1 MRSLFFS
8 LFLLVA
14 TTAAAQ
20 ERAPPEP
27 VAAAL
32 KAANVP
38 ATAVSIVVQ
47 PLAPPGLT
55 LAVNETRPMNP
66 ASTMKLVTTY
76 AALNLL
82 GPTYVWRTEA
92 LTAAPQQGDALA
104 GDLILRG
111 SGDPQLVIEDLWLL
125 VQQLR
130 GLGLRELRGDLV
142 LDKSAFAPIAHNP
155 AAFDGEAL
163 RPYNAGP
170 DALLVNY
177 KAVTF
182 TFVPDPQ
189 AKLVRLRTLPA
200 LAGMK
205 LPATLR
211 AADGP
216 CGDWR
221 EKIKA
226 DFSAPLAP
234 RFGGAYPLAC
244 GEQHWHVS
252 LLSHTDYVAAAF
264 RALWEQAGG
273 TWSGQVR
280 DGAAP
285 AGARVLVTHESET
298 LVETIRHINKFSNN
312 VMTRQLF
319 LTLGRGPNGE
329 PASLAAAQ
337 QRVATWL
344 ADVGLPMP
352 ELVLDNGSGLSR
364 LTRWTAQWT
373 AQLLVSGW
381 RSPWMPEW
389 VASLPVAGVDGTMRR
404 AQGAIG
410 RAHLKTG
417 SLRDVNARAGF
428 VLSDG
433 GRRYALVT
441 LLQHPAAGGTRPV
454 LDAVLDWVMQDA
466 PSRELQAP

>member
-273 TWSGQVR
+273 IWSGQVR
-280 DGAAP
+280 DGTAP
-285 AGARVLVTHESET
+285 AGARVLATHESET
-298 LVETIRHINKFSNN
+298 LAETICHINKFSNN

-337 QRVATWL
+337 QRVTTWL
-344 ADVGLPMP
+344 ADVGLAMP

-364 LTRWTAQWT
+364 SERIASANLA
-373 AQLLVSGW
+373 ALLVHAFG
-381 RSPWMPEW
+381 SPLMPEFFS
-389 VASLPVAGVDGTMRR
+389 SLPLVGVDGTMRKR
-404 AQGAIG
+404 NGAAG
-410 RAHLKTG
+410 FAHIKTG
-417 SLRDVNARAGF
+417 MLNDVRAIAGT
-428 VLSDG
+428 LLAAS
-433 GRRYALVT
+433 GRRYVVVSIINHPNA
-441 LLQHPAAGGTRPV
+441 PAAA
-454 LDAVLDWVMQDA
+454 AVHD
-466 PSRELQAP
+466 ELLRWIFVRG